1 MRSAYYLTIKKF
13 INTKSRIIARQF
25 FIDLLKLGKKDA
37 LANLN
42 GKINNNNLLKSP
54 LSNEE
59 VDDLKTSLKHLN
71 NRFPNLVDEADW
83 NPLISK
89 ANHNDS
95 QKPSTI
101 EDQDTDIE
109 LGSNS
114 SNYQLSLFTTRQE
127 KSKINTIRYRLDEHW
142 VKLKVITNEN
152 GQKILDLANSNVLEQ
167 LKGNRK
173 AYDIYEIF
181 KDADRNSNKWFNPL
195 KNIDQIIFGEEDLN
209 ILVSANPSAGEYPYG
224 IIPKSPVRLVN
235 SKNIKELGFVALPDI
250 PPKISE
256 NMTLWRGGQL
266 KKNGQ
271 LDMTATQLVVDSL
284 KDYHKITNFASIF
297 SEISHENLSAKYGV
311 KSIKL
316 NKEDLKH
323 LAKESCELSINFT
336 SILDTD
342 FEDKI
347 LAIPIISEEEESPQ
361 EAILVKGTLS
371 PDGLLDLSEN
381 SLFLSKKYGAETY
394 RAREFIKGFVY
405 LLKNQKDINSSITKF
420 KFNQKDIK
428 TLATA
433 TKYILDKEDQEF
445 LINRVINE
453 DFMLEGNSK

>member
-209 ILVSANPSAGEYPYG
+209 ILVSANPSA
-224 IIPKSPVRLVN
+224 
-235 SKNIKELGFVALPDI
+235 
-250 PPKISE
+250 
-256 NMTLWRGGQL
+256 W
-266 KKNGQ
+266 
-271 LDMTATQLVVDSL
+271 
-284 KDYHKITNFASIF
+284 
-297 SEISHENLSAKYGV
+297 
-311 KSIKL
+311 
-316 NKEDLKH
+316 
-323 LAKESCELSINFT
+323 
-336 SILDTD
+336 
-342 FEDKI
+342 
-347 LAIPIISEEEESPQ
+347 
-361 EAILVKGTLS
+361 
-371 PDGLLDLSEN
+371 
-381 SLFLSKKYGAETY
+381 
-394 RAREFIKGFVY
+394 
-405 LLKNQKDINSSITKF
+405 
-420 KFNQKDIK
+420 
-428 TLATA
+428 
-433 TKYILDKEDQEF
+433 
-445 LINRVINE
+445 
-453 DFMLEGNSK
+453 